1 MDHTVSDTRTVLLHA
16 AATCFAEHGFNGASM
31 RMIANR
37 AERPLSLLFHHF
49 GNKDGLYLA
58 VFEYLFETSLLNN
71 QQNPVPEG
79 GHVPRDK
86 AEARRMLR
94 EQIHFLYGD
103 VMRNAGELDP
113 VQEFGA
119 RLFLQEMRAPR
130 PALIPMVTRHI
141 APVTNTLKNCIRVLR
156 PDLGMPEIAFLGAS
170 LMGSII
176 SHGSMYGMNKFIW
189 EDAQAIGSQFQAS
202 EWLVEF
208 CCNGLLGC
216 ATPD

>member
-1 MDHTVSDTRTVLLHA
+1 MDHPALDTRTVLLHA
-16 AATCFAEHGFNGASM
+16 AAACFAERGFNGASM

-71 QQNPVPEG
+71 KQNPVPEG

-103 VMRNAGELDP
+103 VMRKADEHDP
-113 VQEFGA
+113 VQECGG
-119 RLFLQEMRAPR
+119 RLLLQEMRDPR
-130 PALIPMVTRHI
+130 PALISLVSLHTAPITR
-141 APVTNTLKNCIRVLR
+141 TLQNCIRVLR
-156 PDLGMPEIAFLGAS
+156 PDLGNPEVDFLGAS
-170 LMGSII
+170 ILGAII
-176 SHGSMYGMNKFIW
+176 SHGFMYGMNKAMW
-189 EDAQAIGSQFQAS
+189 EDAQAIGGQFQAS

-208 CCNGLLGC
+208 CCNGLLGS
-216 ATPD
+216 AKPD

>member
-1 MDHTVSDTRTVLLHA
+1 MNHPVSDTRTVLLHA
-16 AATCFAEHGFNGASM
+16 AAACFAEHGFNGASM

-86 AEARRMLR
+86 AEAMRMLR
-94 EQIHFLYGD
+94 EQIHFIYGD
-103 VMRNAGELDP
+103 VMRNADVPDP

-119 RLFLQEMRAPR
+119 RLLLQEMRAPR
-130 PALIPMVTRHI
+130 PALISLVSRHT
-141 APVTNTLKNCIRVLR
+141 APITDTLKNCIRVLR
-156 PDLGMPEIAFLGAS
+156 PDLGKPEIAFLGAS
-170 LMGSII
+170 LMGSIV
-176 SHGSMYGMNKFIW
+176 SHGFMYGMNKILW
-189 EDAQAIGSQFQAS
+189 EDAQPLGSQFQAS
-202 EWLVEF
+202 EWLIEF
-208 CCNGLLGC
+208 CCNGLLAC
-216 ATPD
+216 AKPD